1 MRRCG
6 ATAACYDFGTTSRS
20 PRQLRLLERKL
31 RFIMSRSLLSL
42 RRKWSGSSLGT
53 ESTLHQLAPYI
64 GKLKT
69 SIAGALVSAYS
80 RRGDTVLEPFS
91 GSGAVA
97 LEAISQGRNV
107 IANDV
112 SPYAAVL
119 TRAKLFPPASEREAV
134 RRALRYVRTAK
145 RVARRRRFRTDAPSW
160 VRQFFHRRTL
170 AETHAL
176 TQILQ
181 RRREWF
187 LLACVLG
194 ILHHQ
199 RPGFLSHPSSHL
211 VPYLRLKKFPR
222 QRFPNLYKYRDLE
235 PRLLAK
241 IRRAY
246 RRKAT
251 IPEEISREFT
261 SEDIRDLNVRRQVD
275 LLLTS
280 PPYMNALDYGRDNRL
295 RLWFLGIE
303 NYRELD
309 RRNCRTPEEFA
320 KLIQCLAGI
329 ASECLSP
336 SGKVVLVI
344 GEVRRKNQN
353 INTAEIVTRAMKEGG
368 HFRLADRVEDL
379 VPDLRRCRRHY
390 CATKREWVLVFIRN
404 LPAQ

>member
-1 MRRCG
+1 MRQ
-6 ATAACYDFGTTSRS
+6 S
-20 PRQLRLLERKL
+20 L
-31 RFIMSRSLLSL
+31 RFL
-42 RRKWSGSSLGT
+42 RRQWSGSSIGT

-80 RRGDTVLEPFS
+80 RPGDTVLEPFT

-97 LEAISQGRNV
+97 LEALSQRRNV

-119 TRAKLFPPASEREAV
+119 TRAKLFPPPSEADAV
-134 RRALRYVRTAK
+134 RKALRYIRIAK
-145 RVARRRRFRTDAPSW
+145 RAAKARQYRIRAPKW
-160 VRQFFHRRTL
+160 VRQFFHPKTL

-176 TQILQ
+176 TQTLS
-181 RRREWF
+181 RHEEWF

-199 RPGFLSHPSSHL
+199 RPGFLSYPSSHL
-211 VPYLRLKKFPR
+211 VPYLRLRKFPR
-222 QRFPNLYKYRDLE
+222 VRFPSLYKYRDLE
-235 PRLLAK
+235 PRLIAK

-246 RRKAT
+246 RRAAP
-251 IPEEISREFT
+251 IRADVRRSFAAC
-261 SEDIRDLNVRRQVD
+261 DIRELKVHERID

-295 RLWFLGIE
+295 RLWFLGVE

-320 KLIQCLAGI
+320 ELIRSLERLAND
-329 ASECLSP
+329 CLSP
-336 SGKVVLVI
+336 SGKIVLVI
-344 GEVRRKNQN
+344 GEVRRKRQS
-353 INTAEIVTRAMKEGG
+353 INTAEIVTRVLTESKRF
-368 HFRLADRVEDL
+368 HLVDVVEDL
-379 VPDLRRCRRHY
+379 VPDLRRCRRNY
-390 CATKREWVLVFIRN
+390 CTTKREWILVFSRN
-404 LPAQ
+404 

>member
-1 MRRCG
+1 M
-6 ATAACYDFGTTSRS
+6 
-20 PRQLRLLERKL
+20 PRT
-31 RFIMSRSLLSL
+31 LLSL
-42 RRKWSGSSLGT
+42 RRRWSGSSIGS

-80 RRGDTVLEPFS
+80 SPGDVILEPFS

-97 LEAISQGRNV
+97 LEALSQGRNI

-119 TRAKLFPPASEREAV
+119 TRAKLFPPRSESEAI
-134 RRALRYVRTAK
+134 RRAARYVRMAKQTAE
-145 RVARRRRFRTDAPSW
+145 ARRYRTDAPSW
-160 VRQFFHRRTL
+160 VKKFFHRKTL

-176 TQILQ
+176 TQILKEH
-181 RRREWF
+181 REWF

-199 RPGFLSHPSSHL
+199 RPGFLSYPSSHL

-222 QRFPNLYKYRDLE
+222 TRFPKLYGYRDLE

-241 IRRAY
+241 IHRAY
-246 RRKAT
+246 RRMPAHNT
-251 IPEEISREFT
+251 SLMRRFT
-261 SEDIRDLNVRRQVD
+261 SQDVRSLKVHERVD

-295 RLWFLGIE
+295 RLWFLGVE
-303 NYRELD
+303 DYREVD
-309 RRNCRTPEEFA
+309 RRNCRTPEDFA
-320 KLIQCLAGI
+320 KLIRCLAHLADG
-329 ASECLSP
+329 CLSQ
-336 SGKVVLVI
+336 SGKLVLVI

-353 INTAEIVTRAMKEGG
+353 INTAEIVTRVLTEGG
-368 HFRLADRVEDL
+368 RFRLMDSIQDL

-390 CATKREWVLVFIRN
+390 CATKREWVLVFSRN
-404 LPAQ
+404 